1 LVHILYFLG
10 LRIEELTTHTWN
22 AFRQIENQW
31 WFFVKGKGDKK
42 AKIPVND
49 QLLRSLIQYRLF
61 LRKPPLPLV
70 EDKAPLIHSF
80 RTGKAITP
88 RQVNKILKKLALA
101 TADKFKDYPDKVK
114 KIKNSLHIG
123 YGIYQPLSKIVQELP
138 LNTFA
143 RTCAMKMMK
152 QPDDMCTLLIKSDI
166 MICKNSPSEWIFY
179 FKTRKRLTC
188 HYASRPLEGS

>member
-1 LVHILYFLG
+1 

-114 KIKNSLHIG
+114 KIKKFSAHWLRHLSASQQDRAGITFKHIRQNLRHENDETTRR
-123 YGIYQPLSKIVQELP
+123 YVHAFDQERYHDMQKLT
-138 LNTFA
+138 LRMDILFL
-143 RTCAMKMMK
+143 K
-152 QPDDMCTLLIKSDI
+152 QERD
-166 MICKNSPSEWIFY
+166 
-179 FKTRKRLTC
+179 
-188 HYASRPLEGS
+188 